1 MIAFDN
7 MLMIGAT
14 GRNSG
19 KTELASRI
27 ISWFSK
33 EYSIVGLKVSTYY
46 DGDSIFHGKNETPL
60 LGNYSILN
68 DTNNF
73 TDKNTAR
80 MLNSGAKSVYWL
92 RTKDSYL
99 PQAANEFLKLID
111 DKKYL
116 VVCESNSLRKTI
128 KPGLFLMIQN
138 NIGVPVKITASDV
151 LEHAD
156 NLISFDGKNLDFDLN
171 KIKIV
176 NNKWILN

>member
-19 KTELASRI
+19 KTELASLI
-27 ISWFSK
+27 ISRFSK
-33 EYSIVGLKVSTYY
+33 EHSIVGLKVSTYY
-46 DGDSIFHGKNETPL
+46 EGDLAFHGKNEIPL
-60 LGNYSILN
+60 SENFIILN
-68 DTNNF
+68 DTNHQ

-92 RTKDSYL
+92 RTQDS
-99 PQAANEFLKLID
+99 FLSEASQQFIKQIGND
-111 DKKYL
+111 CL

-128 KPGLFLMIQN
+128 KPGLFFMIQN
-138 NIGVPVKITASDV
+138 NVGVPVKSTASDV
-151 LEHAD
+151 IEYAD
-156 NLISFDGKNLDFDLN
+156 NLIPFDGKSLDFDLTR
-171 KIKIV
+171 IKII